1 VSLVTSNPSV
11 PRGEPT
17 HPVVEVTF
25 PVLGLSLPSN
35 NGYPLLGAI
44 AKVMNGEY
52 LRPGESL
59 ESIGGRGIEKG
70 VIRVTP
76 ETRLRIRTFRPADI
90 CVGLGCKV
98 LDVSN
103 HLIQLGI
110 PEVRELEPA
119 PVLRSRI
126 VTYALKHKLETNA
139 TPSAELVLD
148 SARREMERAGIHGV
162 VTARTIPEGPRK
174 GEPIRRVVR
183 ICNRSVVGYSL
194 QVADLDPASSI
205 LLQSIGLGGK
215 RHHGCGIFF
224 DPEARRAAR

>member
-1 VSLVTSNPSV
+1 MTDNPSV
-11 PRGEPT
+11 PRGEPIQQ
-17 HPVVEVTF
+17 VVEVTF

-35 NGYPLLGAI
+35 NGSPLLGAI
-44 AKVMNGEY
+44 ARVMDGEY

-70 VIRVTP
+70 VIRVTQ

-98 LDVSN
+98 LEVSN

-110 PEVRELEPA
+110 PEVREFAPA
-119 PVLRSRI
+119 SVLRSRI
-126 VTYALKHKLETNA
+126 VTYALKHKLEANA

-162 VTARTIPEGPRK
+162 VAARTIPKGPRK
-174 GEPIRRVVR
+174 GEAMRRVVR
-183 ICNRSVVGYSL
+183 VCDRNVVGYSL
-194 QVADLDPASSI
+194 QVADLDPPSSI